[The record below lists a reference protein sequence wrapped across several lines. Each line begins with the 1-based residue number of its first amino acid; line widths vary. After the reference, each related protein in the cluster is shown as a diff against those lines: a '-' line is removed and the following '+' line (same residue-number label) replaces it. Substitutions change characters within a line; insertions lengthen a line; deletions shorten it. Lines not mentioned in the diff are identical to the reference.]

1 MKRYQICGRFMSLAG
16 TPKSKLNCTATI
28 NSLYDAFDNVK
39 HMVDALVHSFTK
51 RTYEKN
57 VCTSLHN
64 FNDLFLSWPD
74 NGELSKTL
82 LLSRFHQGQIM
93 ETAK

>member
-16 TPKSKLNCTATI
+16 TPISKLNCTATI

-39 HMVDALVHSFTK
+39 HMVDALVHLFTK
-51 RTYEKN
+51 RTYEKKL
-57 VCTSLHN
+57 CTSLHN

>member
-57 VCTSLHN
+57 LCTSLHN